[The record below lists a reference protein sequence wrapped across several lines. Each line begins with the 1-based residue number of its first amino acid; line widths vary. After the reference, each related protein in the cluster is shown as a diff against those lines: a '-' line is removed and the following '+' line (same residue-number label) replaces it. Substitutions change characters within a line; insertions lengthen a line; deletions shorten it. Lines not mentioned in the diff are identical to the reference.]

1 MLSIPDV
8 EFNLASLMVAR
19 DALTSAADGL
29 SQNSLL
35 RHQDV
40 ITTHLCKNLIAEEI
54 NVFQSVV
61 IQLNKIL
68 VFE

>member
-19 DALTSAADGL
+19 DARTSAANRL

-35 RHQDV
+35 GHQDV
-40 ITTHLCKNLIAEEI
+40 ITTHLCKNLIAKEMD
-54 NVFQSVV
+54 VYQSVMV
-61 IQLNKIL
+61 QKSKN
-68 VFE
+68 